1 MKKKLKIYNRLF
13 LLIVLFGFQQLTSQ
27 EIVGKWRTIDDRNG
41 VTKAIVE
48 LYKENGKLNGRVLE
62 ILEKGKENALCI
74 KCKGELKNKPVEG
87 MQIIFSFKE
96 DGDGVYKGKRLFDPE
111 QAMTFRGKI
120 WLDPD
125 NPDKLKVRG
134 YLAFF
139 YRTQTW
145 LRVQE

>member
-96 DGDGVYKGKRLFDPE
+96 DEDGVWRGKRLFDPE

>member
-1 MKKKLKIYNRLF
+1 M
-13 LLIVLFGFQQLTSQ
+13 
-27 EIVGKWRTIDDRNG
+27 GKWRTIDDRNG
-41 VTKAIVE
+41 ITKAIVE
-48 LYKENGKLNGRVLE
+48 LYKEDGLLQGRVLK

-74 KCKGELKNKPVEG
+74 KCEGELKDKPVEG

-96 DGDGVYKGKRLFDPE
+96 TDKGVYKGKKLFDPE

-125 NPDKLKVRG
+125 DPDKLKVRG
-134 YLAFF
+134 YLAFL

-145 LRVQE
+145 LRFQE

>member
-1 MKKKLKIYNRLF
+1 MKINYRVFAVLF
-13 LLIVLFGFQQLTSQ
+13 CFGFQQLASQ
-27 EIVGKWRTIDDRNG
+27 SIVGKWRTIDDRNG
-41 VTKAIVE
+41 ITKAIVE
-48 LYKENGKLNGRVLE
+48 LYKEDGLLQGKVLK
-62 ILEKGKENALCI
+62 ILEKGKEGALCI
-74 KCKGELKNKPVEG
+74 KCDGELKDKPVEG

-96 DGDGVYKGKRLFDPE
+96 TSDGVYKGKKLFDPE

-134 YLAFF
+134 YLAFL

-145 LRVQE
+145 LRYKEE